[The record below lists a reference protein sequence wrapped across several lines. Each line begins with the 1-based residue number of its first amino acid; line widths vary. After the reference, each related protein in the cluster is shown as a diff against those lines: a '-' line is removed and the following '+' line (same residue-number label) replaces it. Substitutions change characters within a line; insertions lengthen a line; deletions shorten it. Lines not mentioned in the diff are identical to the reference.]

1 MTTKFNQD
9 MYAKMRA
16 KRNEPLFAHGKRGVR
31 VVDQGLLAI
40 PATNV
45 PIPMRAA
52 SPATLVEEITP
63 LKKKPRV
70 DKGKEK
76 ASSRSSSV
84 WDNADFAQTR
94 AHEVFSSD
102 ELQALSE
109 VSPNEMVGHHV
120 HKLVRVICSSS
131 LSLVLLLLL
140 FIFIILFLY
149 YFFYMIESL
158 LQVLGETIHITSE
171 YLSHRLG
178 FRL

>member
-16 KRNEPLFAHGKRGVR
+16 KRNEPLFALGKRGVR
-31 VVDQGLLAI
+31 VVDQGLLVI
-40 PATNV
+40 LTTNV
-45 PIPMRAA
+45 PIPTRAA
-52 SPATLVEEITP
+52 SSATLVEEITP

-76 ASSRSSSV
+76 ASLQSSSV
-84 WDNADFAQTR
+84 WDNADFAQTK
-94 AHEVFSSD
+94 AHKVFSSD

-120 HKLVRVICSSS
+120 HKLVQVICSSS

-140 FIFIILFLY
+140 FIFIIFISLLFFLY
-149 YFFYMIESL
+149 D
-158 LQVLGETIHITSE
+158 
-171 YLSHRLG
+171 
-178 FRL
+178 

>member
-1 MTTKFNQD
+1 M
-9 MYAKMRA
+9 
-16 KRNEPLFAHGKRGVR
+16 
-31 VVDQGLLAI
+31 LAI

-45 PIPMRAA
+45 PIPTRAA
-52 SPATLVEEITP
+52 SSATLVEEITP

-76 ASSRSSSV
+76 ASLQSSSV
-84 WDNADFAQTR
+84 WDNADFAQTK

-120 HKLVRVICSSS
+120 HKLVQVICSSS

-140 FIFIILFLY
+140 FIFIIFISLLFFLY
-149 YFFYMIESL
+149 D
-158 LQVLGETIHITSE
+158 
-171 YLSHRLG
+171 
-178 FRL
+178 